1 MRAANDDRERTVDVL
16 KAAFAEGRL
25 NQPEFEDRVGL
36 AYQAVTYQELYGL
49 TADIPRPRRLPT
61 PPPAVNAKAVAS
73 LVCGSVGMFGLL
85 ITGIPAVVLGHM
97 ARREIRRTGERGD
110 ALAVCGLVMGYLLTA
125 FTVALTA
132 IVVMVVVAVSRG

>member
-1 MRAANDDRERTVDVL
+1 MRAAHDDRERTVDVL
-16 KAAFAEGRL
+16 KTAFAEGRL
-25 NQPEFEDRVGL
+25 TQPEFEDRVGL

-49 TADIPRPRRLPT
+49 TVDIPRPRRLPT

-73 LVCGSVGMFGLL
+73 VVCGAVGMFGLL
-85 ITGIPAVVLGHM
+85 IPGIPAVVLGHM

-132 IVVMVVVAVSRG
+132 IVVMVVVAVSHG

>member
-1 MRAANDDRERTVDVL
+1 MDVL
-16 KAAFAEGRL
+16 KAAFTEGRL
-25 NQPEFEDRVGL
+25 TQPEFEDRVGL

-49 TADIPRPRRLPT
+49 TADIPRPRRLPA
-61 PPPAVNAKAVAS
+61 PPPPVNAKAVAS
-73 LVCGSVGMFGLL
+73 LVCGSVGMLGLL

-132 IVVMVVVAVSRG
+132 IVVIVVVAVSHG